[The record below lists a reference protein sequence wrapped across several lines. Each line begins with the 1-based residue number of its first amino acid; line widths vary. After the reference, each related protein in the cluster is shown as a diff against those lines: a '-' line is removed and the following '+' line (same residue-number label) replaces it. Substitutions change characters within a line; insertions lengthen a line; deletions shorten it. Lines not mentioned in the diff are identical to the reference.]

1 MAEKSEKRVTR
12 SVENENGE
20 LKEKE
25 NLVDEADDTDKR
37 ANWGSQLEFI
47 LTCVGFAVGLG
58 NVWRFPYL
66 CFKNGGGA
74 FLIPYFICLVIIGIP
89 LFYLELC
96 LGQFCSLGPIKV
108 WRINPWFKG
117 LGVTMLAISSL
128 VSIYYAVI
136 IAYCTYFFFAS
147 MQPEVPW
154 KYCDEAWSTCNCR
167 DGTQNDS
174 LQDPWNSTRLECL
187 NFTYEQ
193 NATVAA
199 SDEYFSNKVLQLTS
213 GIEDMQNPKWDL
225 SLCNLFVWLLTFLV
239 LSKGIKSLG
248 KVVYFTAIF
257 PYFLLTALL
266 IRGCTLE
273 GHMEGIKFYLTPDF
287 EKLKKAEVWSDAA
300 VQIFYSLG
308 TCVGGLIAMSSYNE
322 FKNNC
327 LRDALMIPLI
337 NCLTSFYAGFVT
349 FSILGFMAHKKNTTV
364 DKVAAGGPGLAF
376 IVYPEALAQM
386 PVSPV
391 WAVLFFLMMMILG
404 FSSIFSMTETVITG
418 IYDQFEDFMKKD
430 KRRLY
435 FFRLFVCFF
444 FFVLGLPMVTKGGL
458 YMLNL
463 LDTYVG
469 GFPLLI
475 VGVIELIVVIYV
487 YGFSFSNPDTEK
499 YPRRLFRGFLH
510 FKIDI
515 EMMLGR
521 TIFTTVTFYFFGVMW
536 CVVAPIILLLVVIL
550 KALQYEPIMLGS
562 YVYPYWANA
571 LGWLTVLF
579 SVFFIPGWWMYYFIT
594 KDISRGCRPRNTWG
608 PSQLAKKDWSFFI
621 HPFKKSRSRI
631 DLRRFSQQ
639 HIVAPKRSLRSKS
652 APFLDTLD
660 EITHEE
666 SSDKL
671 QDV

>member
-1 MAEKSEKRVTR
+1 MYILGIHNYAKNVLPDNNLKDKVTTCKNITDVTL

-20 LKEKE
+20 VKEKE
-25 NLVDEADDTDKR
+25 HLVDEADGVDKR

-66 CFKNGGGA
+66 CFRNGG
-74 FLIPYFICLVIIGIP
+74 
-89 LFYLELC
+89 
-96 LGQFCSLGPIKV
+96 
-108 WRINPWFKG
+108 G

-174 LQDPWNSTRLECL
+174 LQDPWNGTRLECL
-187 NFTYEQ
+187 NFTYEE

-199 SDEYFSNKVLQLTS
+199 SDEYF
-213 GIEDMQNPKWDL
+213 
-225 SLCNLFVWLLTFLV
+225 
-239 LSKGIKSLG
+239 
-248 KVVYFTAIF
+248 
-257 PYFLLTALL
+257 
-266 IRGCTLE
+266 
-273 GHMEGIKFYLTPDF
+273 
-287 EKLKKAEVWSDAA
+287 
-300 VQIFYSLG
+300 
-308 TCVGGLIAMSSYNE
+308 
-322 FKNNC
+322 
-327 LRDALMIPLI
+327 RDALMIPLI

-463 LDTYVG
+463 LDNYVG

-475 VGVIELIVVIYV
+475 VGVIELIVVVHV
-487 YGFSFSNPDTEK
+487 YGFSFSTSDTEK
-499 YPRRLFRGFLH
+499 YPMRFLRGFLH

-550 KALQYEPIMLGS
+550 KALQYEPIKLGS
-562 YVYPYWANA
+562 YIYPNWANA

-594 KDISRGCRPRNTWG
+594 KDISQGCRPRTTWG
-608 PSQLAKKDWSFFI
+608 PSQMAKKDWSFFI

-631 DLRRFSQQ
+631 DLRRFSQP
-639 HIVAPKRSLRSKS
+639 HVVTPKRSLRSKS
-652 APFLDTLD
+652 APFLYTLD
-660 EITHEE
+660 EITHEQSPE
-666 SSDKL
+666 KV
-671 QDV
+671 QDL